1 MSTELFVQ
9 ILVNLGG
16 VALIAGIVWFHW
28 GPRQGTR
35 ARAAGGGRQE
45 ATIVVK
51 GGYSPDVVVVDAGRP
66 VRLRFTR
73 QETSSC
79 TERVVFE
86 GEFDG
91 RTISR
96 LLPTGEEVVIDL
108 PALEPGEHPFAC
120 QMGMVRGKLIA
131 RAT

>member
-1 MSTELFVQ
+1 MTAALLIQ
-9 ILVNLGG
+9 IFVNLVG
-16 VALIAGIVWFHW
+16 VALIGGIAWFHW
-28 GPRQGTR
+28 GPREETR
-35 ARAAGGGRQE
+35 AASAGGRQE
-45 ATIVVK
+45 AAITVK

-79 TERVVFE
+79 TERVVF
-86 GEFDG
+86 DG
-91 RTISR
+91 LDISS

-120 QMGMVRGKLIA
+120 QMGMIRGKIVA
-131 RAT
+131 RAG